1 MFDTLSFLEEL
12 KLDDRVRRLHY
23 LFKFVIR
30 NSFLQKNLRL
40 YSVVETF
47 NDTMELDFIKW
58 LCSRFLALEVS
69 SRYRW

>member
-47 NDTMELDFIKW
+47 NDTMELDFIK
-58 LCSRFLALEVS
+58 
-69 SRYRW
+69 